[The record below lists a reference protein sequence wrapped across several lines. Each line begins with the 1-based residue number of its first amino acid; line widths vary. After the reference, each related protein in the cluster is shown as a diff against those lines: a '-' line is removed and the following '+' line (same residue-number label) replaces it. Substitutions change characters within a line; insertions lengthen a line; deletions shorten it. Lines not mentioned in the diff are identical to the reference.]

1 MPDPARARRL
11 AKRINTIVASAI
23 EFEIKDPG
31 LDGVTIVDTKVTAD
45 LHDATVFYT
54 VMGRTLDDEPDY
66 GAAAAALERA
76 KGALRTMVGAGTGV
90 RFTPTLTF
98 TRDTTSDSV
107 ARMDELLARA
117 RAADAD
123 LARVRSGAKPAGEA
137 DPYRESGS
145 GVEPAGTGASVT
157 TTNPN
162 TELTGVRV
170 DAHGAVELLSRA
182 GTVAVIAHVHPDA
195 DTIGAGLALGLVLD
209 KCGKRVEVS
218 FAEPAGLPESLAS
231 LPGCRLLVRPD
242 EIRRD
247 ADLVVTVDVPS
258 VKRLGV
264 LSELAVTGRE
274 VLVIDHHAS
283 NDVFG
288 TANFIDVAADSTTMM
303 IADILDAWGK
313 PIDPDVAHCI
323 YAGLTTDTGS
333 FRWASARALRLAA
346 RLVDIGVD
354 NAGISRAL
362 MDTHPFGWLPLL
374 SRVLASAQL
383 LPDAVGGRGLVYA
396 VVGNQ
401 DWISSRPEEVES
413 IVDIVRTTQQAEVA
427 AVFKE
432 IAPGQWSV
440 SMRAKAQVDLAA
452 VASGFGGGGHRL
464 AAGYST
470 TGSIE
475 DAVASLR
482 AALG

>member
-1 MPDPARARRL
+1 
-11 AKRINTIVASAI
+11 
-23 EFEIKDPG
+23 
-31 LDGVTIVDTKVTAD
+31 
-45 LHDATVFYT
+45 
-54 VMGRTLDDEPDY
+54 
-66 GAAAAALERA
+66 
-76 KGALRTMVGAGTGV
+76 
-90 RFTPTLTF
+90 
-98 TRDTTSDSV
+98 
-107 ARMDELLARA
+107 
-117 RAADAD
+117 
-123 LARVRSGAKPAGEA
+123 
-137 DPYRESGS
+137 
-145 GVEPAGTGASVT
+145 VT

-354 NAGISRAL
+354 NAAISRAL

-440 SMRAKAQVDLAA
+440 SMRAKSEVDLAT
-452 VASGFGGGGHRL
+452 VASAFGGGGHRL

-470 TGSIE
+470 TGTID
-475 DAVASLR
+475 DAVAALR
-482 AALG
+482 TALG